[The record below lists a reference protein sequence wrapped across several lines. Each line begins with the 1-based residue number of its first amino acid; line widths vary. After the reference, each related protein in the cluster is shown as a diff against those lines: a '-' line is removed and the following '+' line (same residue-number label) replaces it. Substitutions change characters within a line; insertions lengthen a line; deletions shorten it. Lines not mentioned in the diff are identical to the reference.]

1 MLRTN
6 NSSLTLTLFGVATT
20 KPRLFPPNNKT
31 GPRLTAPLSLSHLI
45 ILSTLLLF
53 SPPFPLLPKPF
64 LFVTF
69 ASPLF
74 LLFCFPFRYPF
85 FHQKA
90 STIQPTL
97 ANFRARLL
105 FLHNVT
111 HTQSSR
117 FVIILPP
124 PTNTI
129 ATQNTPK
136 MFGTGASGGTG
147 GGFGGF
153 GTNNNNNN
161 QAGNTGGSVF
171 GTGTGFGQPAST
183 GTFAIL
189 GVFCLYFLSVVL
201 ISFFLSLSLFFLS
214 FSRFDMGTCVMYIL
228 GNAFNRD
235 MIGARCL
242 EVPSPREGGG
252 RAGGCFFLR
261 FWR

>member
-6 NSSLTLTLFGVATT
+6 NSFWCGNHKTPSL
-20 KPRLFPPNNKT
+20 PPNNKT
-31 GPRLTAPLSLSHLI
+31 GPRLTAPLSPHLI

-53 SPPFPLLPKPF
+53 SPPSPLLPKPF

-85 FHQKA
+85 FHQEA
-90 STIQPTL
+90 STIRPTL

-124 PTNTI
+124 PTNTT

-201 ISFFLSLSLFFLS
+201 ISFFLFLFFFLS